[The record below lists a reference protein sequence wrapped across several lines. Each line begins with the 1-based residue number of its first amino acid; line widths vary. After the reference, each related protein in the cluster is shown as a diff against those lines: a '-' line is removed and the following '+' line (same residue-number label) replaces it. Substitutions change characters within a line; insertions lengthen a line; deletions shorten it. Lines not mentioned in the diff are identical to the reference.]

1 MASEL
6 YYRSLQAGF
15 QVFKLFQQVF
25 LAIGRREGQREKQK
39 RGELHDH
46 TQWKPHDDPRPMNK
60 SNQEGASEF

>member
-46 TQWKPHDDPRPMNK
+46 TQWKPHKRFPSDDPR
-60 SNQEGASEF
+60 SDE